1 MKTKGILISL
11 LIAVVAVFF
20 VQARSGG
27 EGNKKAWRQGTHP
40 DRSLFL
46 DIDPSLAISTASK
59 KQSGFTAEQ
68 SRELRSLEARHHDE
82 LIKGYGVAQD
92 AREELER
99 MMDREPLD
107 ESAVLKISERAI
119 LADAAVERARMQFW
133 LEARQ
138 HMGKELLTKI
148 RQTQGKHLHEISEDE
163 ASPNHGITPP
173 QKPQLPLKD

>member
-1 MKTKGILISL
+1 MKTKGIVISL
-11 LIAVVAVFF
+11 LITVVAVLF

-27 EGNKKAWRQGTHP
+27 ENSKKAWRQGTHP
-40 DRSLFL
+40 MRSLFL
-46 DIDPSLAISTASK
+46 DIDPSLALGSAH
-59 KQSGFTAEQ
+59 KQSGFTDEQ
-68 SRELRSLEARHHDE
+68 SRELRALEARHHDE

-99 MMDREPLD
+99 VMDREPLD

-138 HMGKELLTKI
+138 RMGKELLTKI
-148 RQTQGKHLHEISEDE
+148 RQTQGKHLRDIIEDE
-163 ASPNHGITPP
+163 AAPSHGITPP